1 MILESLI
8 IPYDYIIIVISLV
21 FVIFSSWRGF
31 IKSILNLLTWIGS
44 IIITIY
50 SYESLQNFIENQL
63 SKSEILKNYESIN
76 NLIGLIISIPVIFLI
91 SLFIFKK
98 IRTYIINDMDKNFIG
113 LLFDKIFG
121 FLYGIIF
128 SYFVFATLLYG
139 IEKFE
144 ILNSLIIWLTKS
156 SYILENINYI
166 NKEFLNYF
174 YNIQSI

>member
-1 MILESLI
+1 MILENLI
-8 IPYDYIIIVISLV
+8 IPYDYIIIIISAV
-21 FVIFSSWRGF
+21 FIILSSWRGF

-50 SYESLQNFIENQL
+50 SYESLQNFISNQL
-63 SKSEILKNYESIN
+63 SKFDILKNYESIN

-113 LLFDKIFG
+113 LFFDKIFG

-128 SYFVFATLLYG
+128 SFFVFATLLYG
-139 IEKFE
+139 IEKFD
-144 ILNSLIIWLTKS
+144 ILSSLMIWLTDN

-166 NKEFLNYF
+166 NNEFLKYF
-174 YNIQSI
+174 YNNEAN

>member
-1 MILESLI
+1 MILENLT
-8 IPYDYIIIVISLV
+8 IPYDYIIIIICAV
-21 FVIFSSWRGF
+21 FIIFSSWRGF

-50 SYESLQNFIENQL
+50 SYESLQNFISSQL
-63 SKSEILKNYESIN
+63 SKFDILKNYESIN

-113 LLFDKIFG
+113 LFFDKIFG

-128 SYFVFATLLYG
+128 SYFIFATLLYG
-139 IEKFE
+139 TEKFD
-144 ILNSLIIWLTKS
+144 ILSSLMIWFTDN

-166 NKEFLNYF
+166 NNEFLKYF
-174 YNIQSI
+174 YNNQAN

>member
-1 MILESLI
+1 MILENLI
-8 IPYDYIIIVISLV
+8 IPYDYIIIIISAV
-21 FVIFSSWRGF
+21 FIIFSSWRGF

-50 SYESLQNFIENQL
+50 SYESLQNFISSQL
-63 SKSEILKNYESIN
+63 SKFDILKNYESIN

-113 LLFDKIFG
+113 LFFDKIFG

-128 SYFVFATLLYG
+128 SYFIFATLLYG
-139 IEKFE
+139 TEKFD
-144 ILNSLIIWLTKS
+144 ILSSLMIWFTDN

-166 NKEFLNYF
+166 NNEFLKYF
-174 YNIQSI
+174 YNNQAN

>member
-1 MILESLI
+1 MILENLT
-8 IPYDYIIIVISLV
+8 IPYDYIIIIICAV
-21 FVIFSSWRGF
+21 FIIFSSWRGF

-50 SYESLQNFIENQL
+50 SYESLQNFISNQL
-63 SKSEILKNYESIN
+63 SKFDILKNYESIN

-98 IRTYIINDMDKNFIG
+98 IRTYIINDMEKNFIG
-113 LLFDKIFG
+113 LFFDKIFG

-139 IEKFE
+139 IEKFD
-144 ILNSLIIWLTKS
+144 ILSSLMIWLTDN

-166 NKEFLNYF
+166 NNEFLKYF
-174 YNIQSI
+174 YNNEAN